1 MKKYLPLF
9 ANVLSQL
16 LFGFAYLFMKMGMAV
31 VDQNTVKFLSFRF
44 GLGFLVMTLILAA
57 GFQKVRYKGRPVR
70 LILICGLFN
79 PLISQVLETTSTTY
93 APASQ
98 IALYASAMPA
108 LMLIFAALINHE
120 YPSRRQTVFV
130 FVTMAG
136 VLVTNLS
143 DKSET
148 GLTALGLF
156 LIIASNLVIALGR
169 IMVRRASKVFT
180 SFEIVYITTAIGA
193 VAFTLISMG
202 SHVLSAPFSDYFSGL
217 LCPRFLIAVFY
228 MGIGSCVGAF
238 LLMTYAS
245 AHLPVAVF
253 ASTCTLGT
261 VVGIVSGVVLLKET
275 FRPADILGTV
285 IILIGIIGISLS
297 YETEG

>member
-156 LIIASNLVIALGR
+156 LIIAANLVIALGR

>member
-156 LIIASNLVIALGR
+156 LIIAANLVIALGR

-193 VAFTLISMG
+193 VAFTLTSMG

-217 LCPRFLIAVFY
+217 LCPQFLIAVFY

-261 VVGIVSGVVLLKET
+261 VVGIVSGGVLLKET

-285 IILIGIIGISLS
+285 IILSGIIGISLS

>member
-202 SHVLSAPFSDYFSGL
+202 SHVLSAPFSDYFTGL
-217 LCPRFLIAVFY
+217 LCPQFLIAVFY

-285 IILIGIIGISLS
+285 IILTGIIGISLS

>member
-57 GFQKVRYKGRPVR
+57 GFQEVRYKGRPVR

-156 LIIASNLVIALGR
+156 LIIAANLVIALGR

-193 VAFTLISMG
+193 ATFTLISMG

>member
-1 MKKYLPLF
+1 MKKYLPLL
-9 ANVLSQL
+9 ANIASQL
-16 LFGFAYLFMKMGMAV
+16 LFGFAYLFMKIGMAV

-57 GFQKVRYKGRPVR
+57 GLQKVSYRGRPVH
-70 LILICGLFN
+70 LILICGMFN

-120 YPSRRQTVFV
+120 YPTRTQVAFVLVTMVGV
-130 FVTMAG
+130 FVT
-136 VLVTNLS
+136 NFS
-143 DKSET
+143 DKSAA
-148 GLTALGLF
+148 GLTSLGLF
-156 LIIASNLVIALGR
+156 LIVASNVVIALGR

-193 VAFTLISMG
+193 VAFTVFSLG
-202 SHVLSAPFSDYFSGL
+202 SHAASAPLGTYLSGL
-217 LCPRFLIAVFY
+217 FCPEFIIAVLY

-253 ASTCTLGT
+253 ASTCTLST
-261 VVGIVSGVVLLKET
+261 VVGILSGVVLLGET
-275 FRPADILGTV
+275 FQSTDIWGTV
-285 IILIGIIGISLS
+285 IILAGILGISFS
-297 YETEG
+297 YETKG

>member
-120 YPSRRQTVFV
+120 YPSRLQTVFV

>member
-1 MKKYLPLF
+1 MKRYLPLF
-9 ANVLSQL
+9 ANILSQL

-44 GLGFLVMTLILAA
+44 GLGFLVMTLMLVA
-57 GFQKVRYKGRPVR
+57 GFQKVRYKGRPVH

-120 YPSRRQTVFV
+120 YPTRPQILFV
-130 FVTMAG
+130 LVTMAG

-143 DKSET
+143 DKSAA

-193 VAFTLISMG
+193 AAFTLFSVG
-202 SHVLSAPFSDYFSGL
+202 SHVLSEPFSDYFSGL
-217 LCPRFLIAVFY
+217 LCPQFIIAVFY

-253 ASTCTLGT
+253 ASTCTLST

-275 FRPADILGTV
+275 FQPADIVGTV
-285 IILIGIIGISLS
+285 IILTGIIGISLS
-297 YETEG
+297 YETES

>member
-1 MKKYLPLF
+1 
-9 ANVLSQL
+9 
-16 LFGFAYLFMKMGMAV
+16 
-31 VDQNTVKFLSFRF
+31 
-44 GLGFLVMTLILAA
+44 
-57 GFQKVRYKGRPVR
+57 
-70 LILICGLFN
+70 
-79 PLISQVLETTSTTY
+79 
-93 APASQ
+93 
-98 IALYASAMPA
+98 
-108 LMLIFAALINHE
+108 
-120 YPSRRQTVFV
+120 
-130 FVTMAG
+130 MAG

-156 LIIASNLVIALGR
+156 LIIAANLVIALGR

-193 VAFTLISMG
+193 VAFTLTSMG

-217 LCPRFLIAVFY
+217 LCPQFLSAVFY
-228 MGIGSCVGAF
+228 MGIGSCVGA
-238 LLMTYAS
+238 
-245 AHLPVAVF
+245 F

>member
-98 IALYASAMPA
+98 IALYASAMLA

-156 LIIASNLVIALGR
+156 LIIASNLVIARG
-169 IMVRRASKVFT
+169 
-180 SFEIVYITTAIGA
+180 E
-193 VAFTLISMG
+193 
-202 SHVLSAPFSDYFSGL
+202 
-217 LCPRFLIAVFY
+217 
-228 MGIGSCVGAF
+228 
-238 LLMTYAS
+238 
-245 AHLPVAVF
+245 
-253 ASTCTLGT
+253 
-261 VVGIVSGVVLLKET
+261 VS
-275 FRPADILGTV
+275 
-285 IILIGIIGISLS
+285 
-297 YETEG
+297 

>member
-1 MKKYLPLF
+1 MKRYLPLF
-9 ANVLSQL
+9 ANILSQL
-16 LFGFAYLFMKMGMAV
+16 LFGFAYLFMKMGMTV

-44 GLGFLVMTLILAA
+44 GLGFLVMTLMLAA
-57 GFQKVRYKGRPVR
+57 GFQKVRYKGRPVH

-120 YPSRRQTVFV
+120 YPTRSQILFV
-130 FVTMAG
+130 LVTMAG

-143 DKSET
+143 DKSAA

-193 VAFTLISMG
+193 AAFTLFSVG
-202 SHVLSAPFSDYFSGL
+202 SHVLSEPFSDYFSGL
-217 LCPRFLIAVFY
+217 LCPQFIIAVFY

-253 ASTCTLGT
+253 ASTCTLST

-275 FRPADILGTV
+275 FQPADIVGTV
-285 IILIGIIGISLS
+285 IILTGIIGISLS
-297 YETEG
+297 YETES

>member
-120 YPSRRQTVFV
+120 YPSRLV

-136 VLVTNLS
+136 VLVTNVS

-156 LIIASNLVIALGR
+156 LIIAANLVIALGR

-193 VAFTLISMG
+193 VAFTLTSMG

-217 LCPRFLIAVFY
+217 LCPQFLIAVFY

>member
-70 LILICGLFN
+70 LILICGVFN

-202 SHVLSAPFSDYFSGL
+202 SHVLSAPFSDYFTGL
-217 LCPRFLIAVFY
+217 LCPQFLIAVFY

-285 IILIGIIGISLS
+285 IILTGIIGISLS

>member
-1 MKKYLPLF
+1 M
-9 ANVLSQL
+9 
-16 LFGFAYLFMKMGMAV
+16 
-31 VDQNTVKFLSFRF
+31 
-44 GLGFLVMTLILAA
+44 
-57 GFQKVRYKGRPVR
+57 RYKGRPVH

-120 YPSRRQTVFV
+120 YPTRSQILFV
-130 FVTMAG
+130 LVTMAG

-143 DKSET
+143 DKSAA

-193 VAFTLISMG
+193 AVFTLFSVG
-202 SHVLSAPFSDYFSGL
+202 SHVRSGPFSDYFSGL
-217 LCPRFLIAVFY
+217 LCPQFIIAVFY

-253 ASTCTLGT
+253 ASTCTLST

-275 FRPADILGTV
+275 FQPADIVGTV
-285 IILIGIIGISLS
+285 IILTGIIGISLS
-297 YETEG
+297 YETES

>member
-16 LFGFAYLFMKMGMAV
+16 LCGFAYLFMKMGMAV

-156 LIIASNLVIALGR
+156 LIIAANLVIALGR

-193 VAFTLISMG
+193 VAFTLTSMG

-217 LCPRFLIAVFY
+217 LCPQFLIAVFY

-275 FRPADILGTV
+275 FRPADILGTM

>member
-120 YPSRRQTVFV
+120 YPSRLQTVFV

-136 VLVTNLS
+136 VLVTNVS

-156 LIIASNLVIALGR
+156 LIIAANLVIALGR

-193 VAFTLISMG
+193 VAFTLTTMG
-202 SHVLSAPFSDYFSGL
+202 SHDMSSPYSDYYS
-217 LCPRFLIAVFY
+217 
-228 MGIGSCVGAF
+228 
-238 LLMTYAS
+238 
-245 AHLPVAVF
+245 
-253 ASTCTLGT
+253 
-261 VVGIVSGVVLLKET
+261 
-275 FRPADILGTV
+275 
-285 IILIGIIGISLS
+285 
-297 YETEG
+297 